1 VSPHVGRRLA
11 ARTPGRTRTVAR
23 VIDTPI
29 ERLPYIDEHAVGV
42 HATERETWDAL
53 LEVLPRSFDTA
64 AVRRFGSLLG
74 VEPAAAGGAAG
85 TIGSTVPG
93 FVCSR
98 AVEPTVL
105 ALLGRHRFSR
115 YALIFRIERT
125 SGGTRL
131 RAETRAE
138 FPGTK
143 GRAYR
148 ALVIGTRGHVLV
160 VRRVLRAVK
169 RRAERG

>member
-1 VSPHVGRRLA
+1 M
-11 ARTPGRTRTVAR
+11 AR

-29 ERLPYIDEHAVGV
+29 ERLPYVDEHAIGV

-53 LEVLPRSFDTA
+53 LETLPKVLDTA
-64 AVRRFGSLLG
+64 RARRVGSLLG
-74 VEPAAAGGAAG
+74 VEHRDQAGEVG
-85 TIGSTVPG
+85 TIGSTLPG
-93 FVCSR
+93 FVCAR
-98 AVEPTVL
+98 AVEPSVL

-115 YALIFRIERT
+115 YALIFRVERT

-138 FPGTK
+138 FPGGK

-148 ALVIGTRGHVLV
+148 ALVIGTRGHVLAL
-160 VRRVLRAVK
+160 RRILRAVK
-169 RRAERG
+169 RRAEGG

>member
-1 VSPHVGRRLA
+1 VPS
-11 ARTPGRTRTVAR
+11 
-23 VIDTPI
+23 VIDIPI
-29 ERLPYIDEHAVGV
+29 EGLPYIDEHAIGV
-42 HATERETWDAL
+42 HATERETWEAL
-53 LEVLPRSFDTA
+53 LEVLPRTFDTPGA
-64 AVRRFGSLLG
+64 RRFGSLLG
-74 VEPAAAGGAAG
+74 VEPATARGEAG

-93 FVCSR
+93 FICAR

-125 SGGTRL
+125 AGGTRL

-143 GRAYR
+143 GRVYR
-148 ALVIGTRGHVLV
+148 ALVIGTRGHVIV
-160 VRRVLRAVK
+160 VRRTLRVVK
-169 RRAERG
+169 RRAEGG

>member
-1 VSPHVGRRLA
+1 
-11 ARTPGRTRTVAR
+11 VAR

-29 ERLPYIDEHAVGV
+29 ERLPYVDEHAIGV

-53 LEVLPRSFDTA
+53 LETLPKVLDTA
-64 AVRRFGSLLG
+64 LARRVGSLLR
-74 VEPAAAGGAAG
+74 VEHRDPVGEVG
-85 TIGSTVPG
+85 TIGSTLPG

-98 AVEPTVL
+98 AVEPSVL
-105 ALLGRHRFSR
+105 ALLGEHRFSR
-115 YALIFRIERT
+115 YALIFRVERT

-138 FPGTK
+138 FPGGK

-148 ALVIGTRGHVLV
+148 ALVIGTRGHVLA
-160 VRRVLRAVK
+160 VRRILRAVK
-169 RRAERG
+169 RRAEGG

>member
-1 VSPHVGRRLA
+1 L
-11 ARTPGRTRTVAR
+11 AR

-29 ERLPYIDEHAVGV
+29 ERLPYVDEHAIGV
-42 HATERETWDAL
+42 HAGERETWEAL
-53 LEVLPRSFDTA
+53 LATLPRIFDTTA
-64 AVRRFGSLLG
+64 TRRFASLLG
-74 VEPAAAGGAAG
+74 VEHPRPGGEFG
-85 TIGSTVPG
+85 TIGSTLPG

-105 ALLGRHRFSR
+105 ALLGEHRFSR
-115 YALIFRIERT
+115 YALIFRVERT
-125 SGGTRL
+125 EGGSRL

-143 GRAYR
+143 GGFYR

-160 VRRVLRAVK
+160 VRRILRAVK

>member
-1 VSPHVGRRLA
+1 
-11 ARTPGRTRTVAR
+11 VAP

-29 ERLPYIDEHAVGV
+29 ERLPYVDELAVGV
-42 HATERETWDAL
+42 HTTERETWDAL
-53 LEVLPRSFDTA
+53 LATLPKILDTGTS
-64 AVRRFGSLLG
+64 RRFASLLG
-74 VEPAAAGGAAG
+74 VEHRESRGKIG
-85 TIGSTVPG
+85 TIGSTLPG

-98 AVEPTVL
+98 AVEPSVL
-105 ALLGRHRFSR
+105 ALLGEHRFSR
-115 YALIFRIERT
+115 YALIFRVERT

-143 GRAYR
+143 GRVYR
-148 ALVIGTRGHVLV
+148 SLVIGTRGHVFA

-169 RRAERG
+169 KRAERN